1 MTKTKRIVITGLCM
15 ALGVM
20 LPVAVHS
27 IPNAGN
33 ILLPMHIP
41 VLLCGLMCGPW
52 YGLACGI
59 LTPVAS
65 SLISGMPPMAYLP
78 PMIAE
83 LAAYGLISGL
93 CIRLIGCKNR
103 TVRVYLSL
111 IAAMIAGRIAYGMM
125 NALIFRA
132 GEYSM
137 ELWLGATFITAAP
150 GILAQLIVIPVII
163 LALEKA
169 KVIDTGKQHGGI

>member
-1 MTKTKRIVITGLCM
+1 MTKTKRIVIAGLCV
-15 ALGVM
+15 ALGVV

-41 VLLCGLMCGPW
+41 VLLCGLICGPW
-52 YGLACGI
+52 YGLAGGI
-59 LTPVAS
+59 LTPVVS
-65 SLISGMPPMAYLP
+65 SLITGMPPMAYLP
-78 PMIAE
+78 SMVAE

-93 CIRLIGCKNR
+93 CIRLIKGKNQ
-103 TVRVYLSL
+103 TARVYCAL
-111 IAAMIAGRIAYGMM
+111 ITAMIAGRIAYGVM

-137 ELWLGATFITAAP
+137 ELWLSGTFITAAP
-150 GILAQLIVIPVII
+150 GILVQLIIIPVII
-163 LALEKA
+163 LALQRG
-169 KVIDTGKQHGGI
+169 KVIEIGK

>member
-1 MTKTKRIVITGLCM
+1 MTKTKRVVIAGLCV
-15 ALGVM
+15 ALGVV

-41 VLLCGLMCGPW
+41 VLLCGLICGPW

-59 LTPVAS
+59 LAPVLS
-65 SLISGMPPMAYLP
+65 SMISGMPPAAYLP
-78 PMIAE
+78 PMVAE

-93 CIRLIGCKNR
+93 CIRLIKGKSQ
-103 TVRVYLSL
+103 TARVYTAL
-111 IAAMIAGRIAYGMM
+111 IAAMIVGRIAYGMM
-125 NALIFRA
+125 NALIFRV

-137 ELWLGATFITAAP
+137 ELWLSGTFITAAP
-150 GILAQLIVIPVII
+150 GILVQLVIIPIII
-163 LALEKA
+163 LALQKA
-169 KVIDTGKQHGGI
+169 KVIEIGK

>member
-1 MTKTKRIVITGLCM
+1 MTKTKRIVIAGLCV
-15 ALGVM
+15 ALGVV

-41 VLLCGLMCGPW
+41 VLLCGLICGPW
-52 YGLACGI
+52 HGLGCGI
-59 LTPVAS
+59 LTPVVS
-65 SLISGMPPMAYLP
+65 GIITGMPSPAYLP
-78 PMIAE
+78 PMTAE

-93 CIRLIGCKNR
+93 CIRLIKGKND
-103 TVRVYLSL
+103 TARVYCAL

-137 ELWLGATFITAAP
+137 ELWLSGTFITAAP
-150 GILAQLIVIPVII
+150 GILVQLIVIPIII
-163 LALEKA
+163 LALKKA
-169 KVIDTGKQHGGI
+169 KVIEIGR

>member
-1 MTKTKRIVITGLCM
+1 MTKTKRVVIAGLCV
-15 ALGVM
+15 ALGVV

-41 VLLCGLMCGPW
+41 VLLCGLICGPW

-59 LTPVAS
+59 LAPVLS
-65 SLISGMPPMAYLP
+65 SMISGMPPAAYLP
-78 PMIAE
+78 PMVAE

-93 CIRLIGCKNR
+93 CIRLIKGKND
-103 TVRVYLSL
+103 TARVYFAL

-125 NALIFRA
+125 NALIFRV

-137 ELWLGATFITAAP
+137 ELWLSGVFITAAP
-150 GILAQLIVIPVII
+150 GILVQLIVIPIII
-163 LALEKA
+163 LALKKA
-169 KVIDTGKQHGGI
+169 KVIEIGK

>member
-1 MTKTKRIVITGLCM
+1 MTKTKRIVIAGLCV
-15 ALGVM
+15 ALGVI
-20 LPVAVHS
+20 LPVTVHS

-33 ILLPMHIP
+33 VLLPMHIP
-41 VLLCGLMCGPW
+41 VLLCGLICGPW

-59 LTPVAS
+59 FTPVAS
-65 SLISGMPPMAYLP
+65 SLISGMPSAAYLP
-78 PMIAE
+78 PMMAE

-93 CIRLIGCKNR
+93 CIRLIKGRNQ
-103 TVRVYLSL
+103 TIRVYLAL

-137 ELWLGATFITAAP
+137 ELWLSGTFITAVP
-150 GILAQLIVIPVII
+150 GILAQLIIIPIII
-163 LALEKA
+163 LALQKA
-169 KVIDTGKQHGGI
+169 KVIEIGK